1 MKFLTFRTYFILAAL
16 ISCLLAGIASAQAQS
31 PNSQSSSSG
40 AQDDESASPAQAYVR
55 EKTPS
60 IVDPAGPTIS
70 LISSEPVFV
79 MAASLNMCGY
89 DEGIADSAPV
99 RKQVRDEINQT
110 LETNEEARNKRDAL
124 CLYIAQHRM
133 TGTELD
139 VAQYISLSLYLTP
152 PPQMETMADL
162 TEMPPDAT
170 QVAEIVPLL
179 RDFANAVDL
188 HGIWLT
194 IHHTYDQAAD
204 QLHDSLS
211 NMIVST
217 NLYLKMPSATYD
229 GRRFIVVIEPMLSP
243 STVNARIYGTDY
255 VVVVSPL
262 DGKIRM
268 SDVRHTYLHYVI
280 EPLLYAR
287 ANAIDR
293 TQPILKEI
301 HEAPLEFRY
310 RSDTVPLT
318 VECLIKA
325 IEARTTDTGIPDYK
339 MPSNIDRSQLPIYQH
354 ERQLVEQKQEAVRV
368 ATVQHDMRQG
378 FVLTQYF
385 YDELVSF
392 ERDPASLKDTIGE
405 MVYSM
410 DVDQQVHRIRALVF
424 DKEADAEVLERSKP
438 KKLTGMDLAEMKL
451 STGDI
456 PGASQMAQQVL
467 DHQSDTVAS
476 ATDSARAW
484 FIMARIS
491 AMTGH
496 PEQAIDDF
504 QKTLATSKEQR
515 LLAWSHIYLGR
526 MLDLD
531 CKRDQALSE
540 YKLALTVRDGREDT
554 RLAAERGVKSAYSV
568 NGHTCDEDADEDTP
582 GPVPPGKAPTG
593 TNGQNGTQKP
603 Q

>member
-1 MKFLTFRTYFILAAL
+1 MKFLTFRSSFFLAASF
-16 ISCLLAGIASAQAQS
+16 SCLLAVTASAQAQS

-262 DGKIRM
+262 NGKIRM

-354 ERQLVEQKQEAVRV
+354 ERQLVEQKQEAARE

-385 YDELVSF
+385 YEQLIGF

-438 KKLTGMDLAEMKL
+438 KKLIGMDLAEAKL
-451 STGDI
+451 SNGDMA
-456 PGASQMAQQVL
+456 GASAMAQQVL
-467 DHQSDTVAS
+467 DHQSDTIAS
-476 ATDSARAW
+476 ATESARAW
-484 FIMARIS
+484 FIMARVS
-491 AMTGH
+491 AMNGH

-554 RLAAERGVKSAYSV
+554 RLAAERGVKNAYSV
-568 NGHTCDEDADEDTP
+568 NGHTCDEDADGDTP

-593 TNGQNGTQKP
+593 ADGQNGTPKP